1 MASYGRTELISQEKC
16 EIITLSPFS
25 SVQFSSF
32 HLVSPKD
39 PWRILTWKKVR
50 RLVLA
55 PSSSSLTPT
64 GPLST
69 HLPSNGLIVDEV
81 TEVQGGAPG
90 VIQIIDAGAAGL
102 PLLPLGHGQLVP
114 AGGLD

>member
-1 MASYGRTELISQEKC
+1 M
-16 EIITLSPFS
+16 
-25 SVQFSSF
+25 
-32 HLVSPKD
+32 
-39 PWRILTWKKVR
+39 
-50 RLVLA
+50 LA
-55 PSSSSLTPT
+55 PSASSLTPT

-90 VIQIIDAGAAGL
+90 VIQSIDAGAAGL

>member
-1 MASYGRTELISQEKC
+1 MLLRTPLPPTVASHRRTELISQEKC
-16 EIITLSPFS
+16 EIITLSS
-25 SVQFSSF
+25 
-32 HLVSPKD
+32 LVSPKD
-39 PWRILTWKKVR
+39 LWRILTWKGVR
-50 RLVLA
+50 RLMLA
-55 PSSSSLTPT
+55 PSASSLIPT
-64 GPLST
+64 GPHLT

-102 PLLPLGHGQLVP
+102 PLLPLGYGQLVP